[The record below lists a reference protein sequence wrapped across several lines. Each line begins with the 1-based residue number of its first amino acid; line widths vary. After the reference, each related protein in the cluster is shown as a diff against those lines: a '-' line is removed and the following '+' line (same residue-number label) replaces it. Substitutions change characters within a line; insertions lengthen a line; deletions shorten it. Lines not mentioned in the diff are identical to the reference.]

1 MQGSTNYTNGDIRRR
16 NASQVH
22 ADPYAR
28 FLVRGV
34 IGGAIDHVVSKDDS
48 KRREAV
54 EWIFSGTEGPW
65 SLRWVCGKA
74 RERIEEATGQKPGLP
89 TPEAVRRAANKKIAE
104 AHERGKLPV

>member
-1 MQGSTNYTNGDIRRR
+1 MRKR
-16 NASQVH
+16 NASPIH
-22 ADPYAR
+22 ADPYAQ
-28 FLVRGV
+28 FLVRGI
-34 IGGAIDHVVSKDDS
+34 IGGAINDVVSKNDS

-74 RERIEEATGQKPGLP
+74 RERIEEATGQRPGLP